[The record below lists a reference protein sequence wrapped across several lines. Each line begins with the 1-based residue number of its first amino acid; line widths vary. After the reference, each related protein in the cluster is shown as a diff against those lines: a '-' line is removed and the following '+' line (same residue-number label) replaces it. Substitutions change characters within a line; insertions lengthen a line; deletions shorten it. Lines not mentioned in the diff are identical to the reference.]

1 MKIIIA
7 GDGKV
12 GATLTEKLSG
22 EGHSVTIIDND
33 SDVIE
38 NLVDMYDVLAVN
50 GNCASMDI
58 LEQADV
64 TNADLL
70 IAATSSD
77 EVNMVCCIT
86 AHSLN
91 PFIHTIARIRNP
103 EYNSQVAR
111 MKDKF
116 GMSLIFNPERQA
128 ATEIERLIKFPGFL
142 QRDTFAKGRAE
153 IVELRISADSKLN
166 NVAIKDLMSVIK
178 CKVLICIVTRE
189 GVAYAPDGDFILEE
203 GDRIFVTAPTN
214 SLTEL
219 LNNLNIITHRARRV
233 IVCGAGKISYYLAER
248 LMRSGIKVQV
258 IEKDLAKCEELAARL
273 PKAIVVH
280 GDASDQ
286 KLLESE
292 GVDSCD
298 ALVTLTG
305 FDELNMVIS
314 LYGNSQKIPQII
326 TKIDRVGNTQ
336 MLDVLPIGS
345 TICPK
350 QICSESIVTYVRAM
364 QNQKGAALTIHSIA
378 DGQAEALEFR
388 VDENTEYCGV
398 PLKQLRIK
406 KGVLLACITRGT
418 QTVIPNGDSSYSP
431 GDTLI
436 IITTKENVISQI
448 DDIFD

>member
-1 MKIIIA
+1 VKIIIA

-12 GATLTEKLSG
+12 GATLTAKLSS
-22 EGHSVTIIDND
+22 EGHSLTIIDNNAK
-33 SDVIE
+33 VIE
-38 NLVDMYDVLAVN
+38 NLVDTFDVLAVN
-50 GNCASMDI
+50 GNCASMDV
-58 LEQADV
+58 LEKADV
-64 TNADLL
+64 LNADLL

-86 AHSLN
+86 AHALN
-91 PFIHTIARIRNP
+91 PFVHTIARIRNP
-103 EYNSQVAR
+103 EYNKQVMR
-111 MKDKF
+111 MKDNF
-116 GMSLIFNPERQA
+116 GMSLIFNPEKQA

-142 QRDTFAKGRAE
+142 QRDTFAKGRVE
-153 IVELRISADSKLN
+153 IVELRINADSKLN
-166 NVAIKDLMSVIK
+166 NVAIKDLSTVTK
-178 CKVLICIVTRE
+178 SKVLVCIVTRE
-189 GVAYAPDGDFILEE
+189 GIAYAPDGEFVLKE

-233 IVCGAGKISYYLAER
+233 ILCGAGRISYYLAER
-248 LMRSGIKVQV
+248 LMRSGISVQI
-258 IEKDLAKCEELAARL
+258 IEKERDKCEDFAARL
-273 PKAIVVH
+273 PGAIVVC

-286 KLLESE
+286 SLLESE

-336 MLDVLPIGS
+336 MLDVLPLGS

-388 VDENTEYCGV
+388 VDENTQNCGV

-406 KGVLLACITRGT
+406 KGVLLACITRGANT
-418 QTVIPNGDSSYSP
+418 TIPNGDSSYSV

-436 IITTKENVISQI
+436 IITTKDHVISQI
-448 DDIFD
+448 GDIFD